1 MVLGRN
7 FQRPKIKR
15 SPVGQPA
22 GPWNY
27 EGSLTVVA
35 LHKKAKS
42 GKIYEVKDWNSN
54 DKLIQKFFFSQN
66 GSIFNI
72 FKFPSRAIQPIIG
85 TQNLKC
91 GK

>member
-54 DKLIQKFFFSQN
+54 DKLIQKFSFLKMVVYLTYSSFPLEL
-66 GSIFNI
+66 FNLSSGLRI
-72 FKFPSRAIQPIIG
+72 
-85 TQNLKC
+85 
-91 GK
+91 